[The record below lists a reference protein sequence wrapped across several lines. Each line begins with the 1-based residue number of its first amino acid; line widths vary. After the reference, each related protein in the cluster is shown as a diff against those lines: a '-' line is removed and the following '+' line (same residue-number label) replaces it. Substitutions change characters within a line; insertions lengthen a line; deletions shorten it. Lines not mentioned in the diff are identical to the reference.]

1 MEKSASKPGI
11 ELIELTKSFEPG
23 SVRAVTEVS
32 LTVARGEIFG
42 LIGANGSGKTTLLK
56 LAAGLLR
63 PSAGRVRLAGVPF
76 AEKPL
81 KAKKLLGYAAAE
93 PLLYERMTAG
103 QYLAFIANAF
113 ALGKSSAESIKEI
126 AAEFGLADELRE
138 PIGNCPPG
146 LKQRLSLASVFLHD
160 PEVIILD
167 EPWANLDPRAARL
180 VKQKLKDAAGRGR
193 AILFATHFL
202 DIAQRTAGR
211 LGIMKGGRLA
221 AAGTFTS
228 LKKLSGRQGATLETV
243 FMELSP

>member
-1 MEKSASKPGI
+1 MGKSESRPGI
-11 ELIELTKSFEPG
+11 ELIELTKIFEPG

-32 LTVARGEIFG
+32 LSVARGEIFG

-56 LAAGLLR
+56 LAAGLLC
-63 PSAGRVRLAGVPF
+63 PSSGRVRLAGAAI
-76 AEKPL
+76 AEEPL

-93 PLLYERMTAG
+93 PLLYERMTIG

-113 ALGKSSAESIKEI
+113 GLGKTAADRIKETAEEFGIAAALG
-126 AAEFGLADELRE
+126 E
-138 PIGNCPPG
+138 PISHCPPG

-167 EPWANLDPRAARL
+167 EPWANLDPRAARM
-180 VKQKLKDAAGRGR
+180 VKQKLKAAAGRGR

-211 LGIMKGGRLA
+211 LGIMHGGALA
-221 AAGTFTS
+221 AAGTFTA
-228 LKKLSGRQGATLETV
+228 LKKLSGRKGATLEEV
-243 FMELSP
+243 LMELAP